1 MHLTVSRYEK
11 RSTIFSD
18 KSSSQSA
25 YILLSGVAR
34 ITCDNRK
41 GRRTLVIMV
50 SPRTD
55 PGVSDRV
62 AGITYNFRCEA
73 ITNCEVGTIG
83 LNTLREDLPRDRR
96 DGLPADVREFFGP
109 LGSGPLAQL

>member
-1 MHLTVSRYEK
+1 MLAHRAEGWVWSDDEIRASTESAKPGALANISWLAAGQLEKLADALTVTRYEK

-18 KSSSQSA
+18 KSPSESA

-50 SPRTD
+50 SP
-55 PGVSDRV
+55 
-62 AGITYNFRCEA
+62 
-73 ITNCEVGTIG
+73 G
-83 LNTLREDLPRDRR
+83 LIPEFPARR
-96 DGLPADVREFFGP
+96 SRHYL
-109 LGSGPLAQL
+109 

>member
-1 MHLTVSRYEK
+1 MLGALANISWLAPGQLEKVANALTVTRYEK

-18 KSSSQSA
+18 KSPSESA

-50 SPRTD
+50 SPGLTGYLAVGCCTD
-55 PGVSDRV
+55 D
-62 AGITYNFRCEA
+62 AGYISYQA
-73 ITNCEVGTIG
+73 
-83 LNTLREDLPRDRR
+83 
-96 DGLPADVREFFGP
+96 
-109 LGSGPLAQL
+109 